1 MSDGFIKKKIESAPM
16 GRRRFLGWSSF
27 FGGSALTASKWGKK
41 LKLRARRG
49 GWTADPVDSVVKNDL
64 VVADAE
70 EKIIRTGCPSHNC
83 GGRCLLKV
91 HVADGKIVRI
101 EGDDRPN
108 DTVEDPQ
115 LRPCIRGRLY
125 RHRQDHP
132 DRLLYPLKRAGK
144 RGEGKFVR
152 ISWDEALDKVAS
164 EMKRIRDA
172 HGNAAI
178 YVQYGTG
185 SYNQINGRQTAQR
198 LMNFFGGSLGFY
210 NSYSWAA
217 ISCATPTVYGTNITG
232 NQRQDWLNSKYILM
246 WSWNPAE
253 MRDGTNSD
261 FILRKARERGAR
273 IVCLDPLM
281 TLSAVAL
288 ADEWVPIRP
297 GTDTAMMSAMAQ
309 VMITENLYDAAFV
322 RTHCVGFDATQM
334 PPGAEGAESYK
345 DYILGTRDGTPK
357 TPAWAAPI
365 CGVPA
370 PTIARIAREYATLKP
385 AVLYQGY
392 GMQRRAYGEQVVR
405 AGCVLA
411 ALTGNVGLPGG
422 WAGGIALQAPD
433 GGPAWIVFPTGEN
446 PVKAQ
451 IPSFL
456 WSEAVLRGKDM
467 GPADGV
473 VAADG
478 RDGKLGTN
486 IKMIYAVACNALVNQ
501 HANINRTA
509 GILRDESLVEF
520 LVVQDNF
527 LTPTGRFADL
537 LLPACTQ
544 FETWGVDD
552 GWKYGDE
559 VLLMPKIVEPPGE
572 AKSDY
577 AICAEIAGRLGFREA
592 YTEGRNERDW
602 VAWSIEY
609 FRKTRFPNIPT
620 LDEFEKS
627 NAGVYSVPITKPA
640 VAFAD
645 FRRDPDGHPLPTPS
659 GNIEIFS
666 KRLHDMGRPDVIPAV
681 PKYIR
686 EWESPFW
693 PEARTYPLQVIGHHY
708 LATVHSTL
716 DNVDWLR
723 EAWPQ
728 RLFISTADAEA
739 RGIANGDTVKVFN
752 DRGATLVRCRVT
764 RRIMP
769 GVVAL
774 PQGSWWSPG
783 ADGVDRRGSVNVLSS
798 ERWTPL
804 AFGNAQ
810 HTIMAQVVKAEKTE
824 TAP

>member
-16 GRRRFLGWSSF
+16 ARRRFLGWSSF

-41 LKLRARRG
+41 LKRPVRSGA
-49 GWTADPVDSVVKNDL
+49 WTAGAVQE
-64 VVADAE
+64 ADAE
-70 EKIIRTGCPSHNC
+70 EKIVRTGCPSHNC

-152 ISWDEALDKVAS
+152 ISWDEALDKIAS

-172 HGNAAI
+172 YGNTAI
-178 YVQYGTG
+178 YVPYGTG

-198 LMNFFGGSLGFY
+198 LMNLFGGSLGFY

-273 IVCLDPLM
+273 IVCLDPRM

-501 HANINRTA
+501 HANINRTS

-544 FETWGVDD
+544 FETWGITDS
-552 GWKYGDE
+552 WKYGDE
-559 VLLMPKIVEPPGE
+559 VILMPKIVEPPGE

-609 FRKTRFPNIPT
+609 FRKTRFPGIPT

-627 NAGVYSVPITKPA
+627 NAGVYSVPVTKPA
-640 VAFAD
+640 VAFTD
-645 FRRDPDGHPLPTPS
+645 FREDPVGHPLPTPS
-659 GNIEIFS
+659 GRIEIFS
-666 KRLHDMGRPDVIPAV
+666 KRLFDMGQPDVIPAV

-686 EWESPFW
+686 EWESPFG

-810 HTIMAQVVKAEKTE
+810 HTIMAQVAKAEKTE
-824 TAP
+824 TVP